1 MRERP
6 SGLVLYCVAQVHGGP
21 CALLAQPI
29 VHAGA
34 RCRAVRV
41 RWHDSAEYDRTVVQV
56 YDELEKRAIV
66 PSMTGAAALRDSE
79 AGSDCTRSDINVQA
93 RTPGHTPDGC
103 SSSEGRLSE

>member
-1 MRERP
+1 MEDRVR
-6 SGLVLYCVAQVHGGP
+6 SWLSQSYTQVHVA
-21 CALLAQPI
+21 ALY
-29 VHAGA
+29 
-34 RCRAVRV
+34 
-41 RWHDSAEYDRTVVQV
+41 EYVGMIRTVVQV

>member
-1 MRERP
+1 MEDRVR
-6 SGLVLYCVAQVHGGP
+6 SWLSQSYTQVHVA
-21 CALLAQPI
+21 ALYEYVGMIRP
-29 VHAGA
+29 
-34 RCRAVRV
+34 
-41 RWHDSAEYDRTVVQV
+41 AEYVVQV